1 VKIPL
6 SWLTEFVPSAIDRN
20 RIADILTNLGMEVTA
35 IEKVSPDI
43 PGVVVGEIL
52 NVRPHQYADHLRV
65 LDVSDG
71 KRIYSIVCGASNIEP
86 RQKVPLAL
94 ENARLKSGIKIS
106 RRQIR
111 GITSEGMLCSAQ
123 ELGIGSDSSGIL
135 ILPGDTKLGRPVA
148 EVLSAHDW
156 VFDIEVPANRS
167 DLLSVT
173 GIAREIAAKTNSR
186 LNLPGFS
193 EFPSGIPQGV
203 DVHVTVEEQ
212 NGCRRY
218 TARLANNLKVA
229 SSPQW
234 MCERLIAC
242 GLRPINAVVDIT
254 NYVLLETGQPL
265 HAFDRSRLR
274 GDEII
279 VRRARTDEKFTTLD
293 EQELKLS
300 EDDLVIADTE
310 RAVALAGI
318 IGGLDL
324 RITES
329 TTEVLL
335 ESAVFDPKWIFGT
348 MRRHGLSTESSERFR
363 RGVDP
368 QNVIL
373 ASTRAIDLLKEI
385 CSAEICQGILDIGQ
399 KEQPVNP
406 LRVSIPA
413 IDRDIGIAI
422 PDGQKIDIMKRLG
435 FGVEQPAKD
444 ELEVRIPSWRGDIKG
459 AEDVSEEIARFYGY
473 ENVPAQIPVFF
484 PQTDDFPE
492 EKWMAFE
499 DKIREIMFGFGF
511 SESVLLTLE
520 SPSEYAQEEKTVQ
533 LENPLSERQ
542 SIMRKSLIP
551 GLIRAVEH
559 NANRGQH
566 SVCLFSSGAVY
577 NREEDGS
584 VCERPMWTALA
595 GGDRPGSWWGNTPK
609 PINYYFMKGVVDG
622 LARSLGINF
631 SRFEPGCE
639 NPLFDSSVSARLV
652 TGNKCVAGTLGI
664 LLHTVKEFSR
674 RNINSHLYAIE
685 IDLKVISKE
694 ISGKI
699 QFTPLN
705 RYPGIQRDISV
716 IVPAGLTYECLVDI
730 IKKAA
735 GDGLKSVRLFDLYKE
750 EKVEKDKLSMAFRLT
765 WESRERTLEEVE
777 VNSAVDRIIK
787 ALESQAGIKVR
798 R

>member
-1 VKIPL
+1 
-6 SWLTEFVPSAIDRN
+6 
-20 RIADILTNLGMEVTA
+20 MEVTA
-35 IEKVSPDI
+35 IERVYPDI

-52 NVRPHQYADHLRV
+52 NVRPHQHADRLHV

-71 KRIYSIVCGASNIEP
+71 KRIYRIVCGASNIEP

-94 ENARLKSGIKIS
+94 DNARLKSGIKIS

-156 VFDIEVPANRS
+156 VFDIEIQGNRS
-167 DLLSVT
+167 DLLSVI
-173 GIAREIAAKTNSR
+173 GIAREIAAKTNSQ

-193 EFPSGIPQGV
+193 EVPSRLEGD
-203 DVHVTVEEQ
+203 DVKVTVEEQ
-212 NGCRRY
+212 NGCTRY
-218 TARLANNLKVA
+218 TARLANNIQVVN
-229 SSPQW
+229 SPQW
-234 MCERLIAC
+234 MRERLLAC

-265 HAFDRSRLR
+265 HAFDRKCLH
-274 GDEII
+274 GGQII
-279 VRRARTDEKFTTLD
+279 VRRARADEKFITLD
-293 EQELKLS
+293 EQELKLT
-300 EDDLVIADTE
+300 EDDLVIADSE
-310 RAVALAGI
+310 RAIALAGV
-318 IGGLDL
+318 IGGLDSG
-324 RITES
+324 ITGA

-335 ESAVFDPKWIFGT
+335 ESAVFDPKWILGT
-348 MRRHGLSTESSERFR
+348 MRRHSLSTESSERFR

-373 ASTRAIDLLKEI
+373 ASTRATDLLKEI
-385 CSAEICQGILDIGQ
+385 CSAGASQYIVDVGQ
-399 KEQPVNP
+399 KEQSVR
-406 LRVSIPA
+406 LLQVSIPA
-413 IDRDIGIAI
+413 IDRDIGIAV
-422 PDGQKIDIMKRLG
+422 PDEQKVDIMKRLG
-435 FGVEQPAKD
+435 FGVRQTAKD
-444 ELEVRIPSWRGDIKG
+444 ELEVKIPSWRGDIKE
-459 AEDVSEEIARFYGY
+459 AVDISEEIARFYGY
-473 ENVPAQIPVFF
+473 ENIPAQIPVFF

-492 EKWMAFE
+492 EKWMTFE
-499 DKIREIMFGFGF
+499 DKIREIMLGFGF

-520 SPSEYAQEEKTVQ
+520 SPSEYALKEGIVQ
-533 LENPLSERQ
+533 LENPLSEKQ

-577 NREEDGS
+577 HRKEDGS
-584 VCERPMWTALA
+584 VHECPMWTGVA
-595 GGDRPGSWWGNTPK
+595 GGYMPGSWWGSAPK
-609 PINYYFMKGVVDG
+609 SIDYYFMKGVVDE
-622 LARSLGINF
+622 LARSLGVNLLL
-631 SRFEPGCE
+631 EPGCE
-639 NPLFDSSVSARLV
+639 NLLFDGSRAARLV
-652 TGNKCVAGTLGI
+652 TGSKSVAGTLGM

-674 RNINSHLYAIE
+674 RNINSHLYAVE
-685 IDLKVISKE
+685 IDLEVISKE
-694 ISGKI
+694 ISGKA

-705 RYPGIQRDISV
+705 RYPGVQRDISV
-716 IVPAGLTYECLVDI
+716 VAPEGLTYESMVDI

-735 GDGLKSVRLFDLYKE
+735 GNDLKSVRLFDLYKG
-750 EKVEKDKLSMAFRLT
+750 EKVEKGKFSMAFRLT

-777 VNSAVDRIIK
+777 VNSAIDRIIK